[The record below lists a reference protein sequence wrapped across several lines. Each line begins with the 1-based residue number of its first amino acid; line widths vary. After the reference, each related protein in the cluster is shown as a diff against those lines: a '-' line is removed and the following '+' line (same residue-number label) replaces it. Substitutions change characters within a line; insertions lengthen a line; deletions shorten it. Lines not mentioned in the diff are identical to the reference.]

1 VSTCTIVSFFSRI
14 ALREDQGGIWQH
26 ETKQN
31 KEKKNGIGRNGRAGR
46 FAMVFFLFIFNFQV
60 SLPLSFCLA
69 WCSFLVQVETNK
81 QTRLRACYFSFFLPL
96 GIACLL

>member
-1 VSTCTIVSFFSRI
+1 V
-14 ALREDQGGIWQH
+14 AYGN
-26 ETKQN
+26 TKQN
-31 KEKKNGIGRNGRAGR
+31 QEKKNGIGRNGRAGR

-96 GIACLL
+96 GIACLLALMKHGSFYWVVIRGRGLN